1 MSLQVNKGNKYPWHY
16 WFFLS
21 IPVINAIASNTTEYF
36 TSDILNTGN
45 LRALLI
51 GLFAAWFVF
60 TRLPNENLPRF
71 VLFYLAYYFILV
83 LFATDRLTSGNLYLK
98 FVLGVIMLPIGY
110 YYINSIARLELLLKI
125 LLITLG
131 LHILN
136 IIIAN
141 FFRLGTSDYL
151 DETFYF
157 GAGRV
162 NITKNILILVIMM
175 PVTMLFIRRYRKAI
189 TAVYIIAFL
198 ITVIGIKRSVL
209 ISAAAGIV
217 TYLAVKQ
224 RFTLLLRTV
233 AAIAVLLIVMMFVFP
248 DFIDLFR
255 SRFEARGE
263 RVELSEET
271 IETEGRLSE
280 TETVFSAWRTGSFR
294 HKLIGSEVFND
305 RLYFDTPRMLHT
317 DYMIILNGSG
327 LIGLFLWFYLF
338 VRIIREKNRYY
349 RGLKNHILFREMN
362 AVFWVLLVAQIV
374 LSVSGTIYA
383 IELRS
388 LIFLFWGAFFGT
400 MRGFLKERY
409 PQGSSDGT
417 AIQTGQEKL

>member
-1 MSLQVNKGNKYPWHY
+1 MSLQVNKSTRYPWHY

-36 TSDILNTGN
+36 SSDILNTGN

-51 GLFAAWFVF
+51 GLFAAWFLF
-60 TRLPNENLPRF
+60 TRLPNENLQRF
-71 VLFYLAYYFILV
+71 ILLYIAYYFLLV
-83 LFATDRLTSGNLYLK
+83 LFSTDRLTSGNLYLK
-98 FVLGVIMLPIGY
+98 FVLGVIMLPLGY
-110 YYINSIARLELLLKI
+110 YYINSIARLELLMKI
-125 LLITLG
+125 LLVTLG

-136 IIIAN
+136 ILIAN
-141 FFRLGTSDYL
+141 VFQLGTSDYL

-162 NITKNILILVIMM
+162 NITKNILILVFMM
-175 PVTMLFIRRYRKAI
+175 PVTMLFLRRYRKAVMAI
-189 TAVYIIAFL
+189 YIIAFL
-198 ITVIGIKRSVL
+198 ITLIGIKRSVL

-233 AAIAVLLIVMMFVFP
+233 AAISVLLVVIMFVFP
-248 DFIDLFR
+248 DLTDLFT

-263 RVELSEET
+263 RVELTEET

-280 TETVFSAWRTGSFR
+280 TETVFNAWKTGSFR
-294 HKLIGSEVFND
+294 HKLTGSEVFND
-305 RLYFDTPRMLHT
+305 RLYFNTPRMLHT

-388 LIFLFWGAFFGT
+388 LIFLFWGAFLGT
-400 MRGFLKERY
+400 MRGFLREKYASANGPAEVN
-409 PQGSSDGT
+409 GT
-417 AIQTGQEKL
+417 VEEKP

>member
-1 MSLQVNKGNKYPWHY
+1 MKNRSKHSWQLYFV
-16 WFFLS
+16 LA

-36 TSDILNTGN
+36 ASDIFNTGN
-45 LRALLI
+45 LRALII

-60 TRLPNENLPRF
+60 TRIPNEGLPRF
-71 VLFYLAYYFILV
+71 LLLYLGYYLLLV
-83 LFATDRLTSGNLYLK
+83 LFATDRITSGNLYFK
-98 FVLGVIMLPIGY
+98 FLMGIVMLPIGY
-110 YYINSIARLELLLKI
+110 YYINSISRLELLLKV
-125 LLITLG
+125 LLATLG
-131 LHILN
+131 LHVLN

-141 FFRLGTSDYL
+141 IFQLGTSDYL

-162 NITKNILILVIMM
+162 NITKNMLILVFML
-175 PVTMLFIRRYRKAI
+175 PATMLFIRKYRKPVLI
-189 TAVYIIAFL
+189 LYVVAFL
-198 ITVIGIKRSVL
+198 MTIIGIKRSVL
-209 ISAAAGIV
+209 ISAAAGIL
-217 TYLAVKQ
+217 TYLAVRQ
-224 RFTLLLRTV
+224 QFTLLIRTV
-233 AAIAVLLIVMMFVFP
+233 LITSVAVLIMVFLFP
-248 DFIDLFR
+248 GFIDLFR

-280 TETVFSAWRTGSFR
+280 TEAVFGAWKTGSFR
-294 HKLIGSEVFND
+294 HKLTGSEVFND
-305 RLYFDTPRMLHT
+305 RLYFNTPRMLHT

-349 RGLKNHILFREMN
+349 RGLRNHILFREIN
-362 AVFWVLLVAQIV
+362 AVFWVLLVAQLI

-388 LIFLFWGAFFGT
+388 LIFLIWGAFLGT
-400 MRGFLKERY
+400 MRGYLREKFTQE
-409 PQGSSDGT
+409 GNAAAINGAGT
-417 AIQTGQEKL
+417 EKS